1 MKPLVFLL
9 LLLLFIPA
17 SGHIQSGLEVHLRNV
32 RQLTFGGVHSSP
44 TISDDGRFLV
54 FAARDSPHAAAHYG
68 HECKQLY
75 ALELER
81 ANATPRL
88 VSNRFGTFESA
99 AFLPAGHSLVVA
111 SNLRNFEPLER
122 RTPAETCG
130 GWAADGVEER
140 ADGNFDLF
148 ELPLERAHRPVPLTR
163 NARPLSALQVAAS
176 ARRQV
181 AFVGA
186 EAAGRRLWLL
196 NATSTLER
204 TPVAEQFEA
213 VSSPAF
219 SPDGEKLAF
228 YGEPTDVAGN
238 STEKNGGIFV
248 VSLGNTA
255 HVRRATPAGVQVADV
270 CFHSNGQRLF
280 VSDRRNLFLVDVGWQ
295 SMEQITFMGSNSAP
309 LMSPDGRLL
318 VWTST
323 RNSEDVEAN
332 LFVAEWV
339 EVAQTRHQWFKDL
352 INLFSRPRDW

>member
-1 MKPLVFLL
+1 MRKAGTSDGFARNKPLPEPSSWRPW
-9 LLLLFIPA
+9 IRDER
-17 SGHIQSGLEVHLRNV
+17 EVWLQDV

-140 ADGNFDLF
+140 AAGNFDLF

-163 NARPLSALQVAAS
+163 NRRPLSALQVAAS

-196 NATSTLER
+196 NATETPPELDAADRRRRCEHRGEQESGRPISLHDHELCIADLRQPEREFGRVLHST
-204 TPVAEQFEA
+204 VAYAQ
-213 VSSPAF
+213 PAF
-219 SPDGEKLAF
+219 HADG
-228 YGEPTDVAGN
+228 
-238 STEKNGGIFV
+238 
-248 VSLGNTA
+248 
-255 HVRRATPAGVQVADV
+255 R
-270 CFHSNGQRLF
+270 RLF
-280 VSDRRNLFLVDVGWQ
+280 ASGRPHRPPLAAQIFLVDPNSQ
-295 SMEQITFMGSNSAP
+295 STEQITFAGENFTP
-309 LMSPDGRLL
+309 VMSRDGRWF

-323 RNSEDVEAN
+323 RNSAAHSVD
-332 LFVAEWV
+332 LFVARFEQKSALKKFLNGMMDV
-339 EVAQTRHQWFKDL
+339 
-352 INLFSRPRDW
+352 FSGRS